1 MVRLTINGDDYS
13 FDGDPNMPLLWFLR
27 EVARFKGVKFGCGI
41 GQCGACTVHMD
52 GAATRSCVMPM
63 AAVEGAAITTIEG
76 LAGNDALHD
85 VQQAWI
91 EEDVAQ
97 CGYCQ
102 AGQIMAA
109 ADFLERFPDPNDDDI
124 DANLTNICRCG
135 TYYRLR
141 KAIHRAAAL
150 RNGRAE

>member
-13 FDGDPNMPLLWFLR
+13 FDGDLNMPLLWFLR

-102 AGQIMAA
+102 TGQIMAA
-109 ADFLERFPDPNDDDI
+109 ADFLERFPDPSDDDI
-124 DANLTNICRCG
+124 DSNLTNICRCG
-135 TYYRLR
+135 AYYRLR
-141 KAIHRAAAL
+141 KAIHRVAAL
-150 RNGRAE
+150 RNGRVE